1 MKIVLKIILLT
12 LVNIQLLYAKVYIV
26 SVVPQL
32 TTTKIE
38 ETWSPFLKALSE
50 KTGLEF
56 QLRHY
61 ATIPQFENGLER
73 GEPDIAF
80 MNPYHAVMAYD
91 WQKYVPMLH
100 DEKLLVGILVV
111 KKTSP
116 IRSVNDLNGEDI
128 AFPAPNAYAASLYM
142 RALLNQEVGINF
154 RPIYVKTH
162 SNVYRS
168 VIFGNAAAGGGV
180 NNTLLH
186 ENNEVKSSLR
196 VIYTTK
202 GTAPHPLCIHPR
214 VTKKEGEIIKQ
225 AILDLSKEPQYTM
238 LLNNIQIPN
247 PIEAD
252 YMKEYAPLKKL
263 NLNKYV
269 VDE

>member
-1 MKIVLKIILLT
+1 MKIVLSIILMIL
-12 LVNIQLLYAKVYIV
+12 IDFQQLCAKVYVV

-32 TTTKIE
+32 TTSKIE
-38 ETWSPFLKALSE
+38 ETLKALSE
-50 KTGLEF
+50 KTGLDF

-73 GEPDIAF
+73 GEPDLAF

-91 WQKYVPMLH
+91 WQKYMPMLH

-116 IRSVNDLNGEDI
+116 IHSINELDGADI

-142 RALLNQEVGINF
+142 RALLNQEIGISF
-154 RPIYVKTH
+154 RPMYVKTH

-168 VIFGNAAAGGGV
+168 VILGNTVAGGGV
-180 NNTLLH
+180 NNTLMR

-202 GTAPHPLCIHPR
+202 GTAPHPLCVHPR
-214 VTKKEGEIIKQ
+214 VSKKEGEVIKQ
-225 AILDLSKEPQYTM
+225 AILDLSKDPRYAI